1 MPLPQKDGVIR
12 VNTYPFPFP
21 FHFHFPFI
29 SLTTFRFA
37 SYHQQEMKKIYLDHI
52 AATPLLPE
60 AMAAMLPFL
69 GEFFHNPQ
77 SRYEEG
83 SLCKQAVSTARQTIA
98 NLICADA
105 REIIFTAS
113 GSEANNLAI
122 KGVVSAYQNKG
133 RHIITSAI
141 EHFSVAH
148 PIKRL
153 EREGWEVTWLPVDS
167 YGCVDPDALAAA
179 IRKETVLVS
188 IMRANN
194 EIGSL
199 QPMKEISAITQK
211 AGVLLHTDAVA
222 TVGVIPFDVDALG
235 VDLASFSA
243 QSFYGP
249 KGVGALYLRRGTRIL
264 PLIEGGVQE
273 EGRRA
278 GTENVAAIVGM
289 GTAAKE
295 ILKLDLRHQAGQ
307 LTLLRDRLIEGLL
320 QRVPLLHLTGAPKA
334 RLPHIASFAV
344 EYVDGEALVRTLYRR
359 GMIAASG
366 SSCSSHALKI
376 SPVLISLGLPANIA
390 QGGIV
395 MSLGKDTTM
404 DEIETARK
412 IFPDAVRE
420 LRELSPIYAGMA
432 QGQS

>member
-1 MPLPQKDGVIR
+1 
-12 VNTYPFPFP
+12 
-21 FHFHFPFI
+21 
-29 SLTTFRFA
+29 
-37 SYHQQEMKKIYLDHI
+37 MKKIYLDHI

-60 AMAAMLPFL
+60 AREAMLPFL
-69 GEFFHNPQ
+69 GECFHNPQ

-83 SLCKQAVSTARQTIA
+83 SSCKQAISTARQAIA
-98 NLICADA
+98 DLICASA

-133 RHIITSAI
+133 KHIITSCI

-153 EREGWEVTWLPVDS
+153 EREGWDVTWLPVDS
-167 YGCVDPDALAAA
+167 NGCVNLAAVAAA

-188 IMRANN
+188 IMHANN
-194 EIGSL
+194 EIGTLQSL
-199 QPMKEISAITQK
+199 SEISAITQK

-235 VDLASFSA
+235 VDMAGFSA

-289 GTAAKE
+289 GEASKE
-295 ILKLDLRHQAGQ
+295 ILKFDLRHQAGQ
-307 LTLLRDRLIEGLL
+307 LTLLRDQLIHGLL
-320 QRVPLLHLTGAPKA
+320 ERIPLLHLTGDPKI

-344 EYVDGEALVRTLYRR
+344 EYVDGEALVRTLYRK
-359 GMIAASG
+359 GIIAASG

-376 SPVLISLGLPANIA
+376 SPVLRSLGLPANVA

-395 MSLGKDTTM
+395 MSMGKDTTP
-404 DEIETARK
+404 DEIETVLK

-420 LRELSPIYAGMA
+420 LRELSPIYAGVVEKDRR
-432 QGQS
+432 S